1 MVESASKRVEL
12 EDLQKPER
20 IQNYSVD
27 EISDSVEYSLFEKST
42 CKGNPHSV
50 FAFNHTR
57 ADSELF
63 QPYGQLQISGEI
75 MMIESERK
83 SQLADLEG
91 KRHLM
96 GEEAVREMKVKIEQD
111 FQKRLG
117 DLDQTAEH

>member
-12 EDLQKPER
+12 EDLQRPER

-27 EISDSVEYSLFEKST
+27 EISDSVEYSLFKKST

-63 QPYGQLQISGEI
+63 QPYGQL
-75 MMIESERK
+75 
-83 SQLADLEG
+83 
-91 KRHLM
+91 
-96 GEEAVREMKVKIEQD
+96 
-111 FQKRLG
+111 
-117 DLDQTAEH
+117 

>member
-1 MVESASKRVEL
+1 
-12 EDLQKPER
+12 
-20 IQNYSVD
+20 
-27 EISDSVEYSLFEKST
+27 
-42 CKGNPHSV
+42 
-50 FAFNHTR
+50 
-57 ADSELF
+57 
-63 QPYGQLQISGEI
+63 
-75 MMIESERK
+75 MIESERK